1 MADNTQDIIDRLST
15 GPNCSA
21 FKKLFFERDT
31 SAYASFE
38 DAERAL
44 CAMLATK
51 TDNAKLIDKMFRN
64 SSICCQAMWDKD
76 DYGKNLI
83 QQVLQAAKA
92 TATVPY
98 FIIREERN
106 KKIVEKISAPL
117 LADWMRER
125 IHYQLVSDEMNQYSA
140 IYWYRDGVYQEARE
154 NVFKG
159 VIKREIAKYRPE
171 LVKMSIINEVYE
183 QLMTDLDYVS
193 LSKFNADQNIINFKN
208 GVLHLDTMKKTKHD
222 PKHLSSI
229 QIPCDWPAKEI
240 PTPTFDKY
248 LDTLTNGDKDLQ
260 AFILAFIGICI
271 SNVWG
276 THFKK
281 GLFFT
286 GPGDTGKSQIKLLL
300 EMLLGERN
308 HFAIDLSGLEAR
320 FGTSYVYGKRMVG
333 SADMGF
339 MSLKELRTFK
349 QLTGGDSIMGE
360 RKTQQGFTF
369 RYRGCLIFA
378 TNKMP
383 VFSGDDGSWVYD
395 RFCIVKCNNVIPE
408 EERDPKL
415 LEKMFAEASGIIYK
429 AVIQLKEVIQNGYKL
444 TEPKAIIEARNEYF
458 RANNIVTA
466 FADECLEDFK
476 GPGQNASITSV
487 YDTFLRWCK
496 GNNNGHT
503 CSMAE
508 FKRRLALCYGIPEN
522 QLIRHTS
529 GGNVIAGKNLT
540 QDARLYG
547 WTSPSSQS

>member
-44 CAMLATK
+44 CAMLATT

-83 QQVLQAAKA
+83 QQVQQAAKA

-117 LADWMRER
+117 LADWMREH

-183 QLMTDLDYVS
+183 QLMTDLDYIS
-193 LSKFNADQNIINFKN
+193 LSKFNADQNIINFTN
-208 GVLHLDTMKKTKHD
+208 GVLHLDTMKKTKHN
-222 PKHLSSI
+222 PKYLSSI

-360 RKTQQGFTF
+360 RKSQQGFTF

-378 TNKMP
+378 TNRMP

-476 GPGQNASITSV
+476 GSGQNASITSV

-547 WTSPSSQS
+547 WTSPAQ

>member
-1 MADNTQDIIDRLST
+1 MADNVQDIIDKLRD
-15 GPNCSA
+15 GPNSSA
-21 FKKLFFERDT
+21 FKRLFFDGDP
-31 SAYASFE
+31 SAYATYD

-51 TDNAKLIDKMFRN
+51 TDNAKLIDKIFRK
-64 SSICCQAMWDKD
+64 STICRPVLWDRD
-76 DYGKNLI
+76 DRGKNII
-83 QQVLQAAKA
+83 QQVLQAAKN
-92 TATVPY
+92 TAKVPY
-98 FIIREERN
+98 FIVQVERN
-106 KKIVEKISAPL
+106 NKMVEKISAPL
-117 LADWMRER
+117 LADWMREQ
-125 IHYQLVSDEMNQYSA
+125 IHYQLVSDEMNQYST
-140 IYWYRDGVYQEARE
+140 IYWYRDGVYQEIGE
-154 NVFKG
+154 NLFKG

-171 LVKMSIINEVYE
+171 MVKMSIINEVYGL
-183 QLMTDLDYVS
+183 LMTDLDYVS

-208 GVLHLDTMKKTKHD
+208 GVLHLDTMTLKKDD
-222 PKHLSSI
+222 PKYLSSI
-229 QIPCDWPAKEI
+229 QIPCNWAPKGS
-240 PTPTFDKY
+240 PTVTFDKY
-248 LDTLTNGDKDLQ
+248 IDTLTSGDKDVQ

-360 RKTQQGFTF
+360 RKAQQGFTF

-378 TNKMP
+378 TNRMP

-395 RFCIVKCNNVIPE
+395 RFCIVKCNNVISE

-429 AVIQLKEVIQNGYKL
+429 AVMALQEVIRNGYKL
-444 TEPKAIIEARNEYF
+444 TEPKAIVEAREEY
-458 RANNIVTA
+458 AKTNNIVTA
-466 FADECLEDFK
+466 FAAECLEDFK
-476 GPGQNASITSV
+476 GSGQNATITMV
-487 YDTFLRWCK
+487 YNAFLRWCK
-496 GNNNGHT
+496 GNNNGHAY
-503 CSMAE
+503 SMAE
-508 FKRRLALCYGIPEN
+508 FKKKLAQTYGIPVDK
-522 QLIRHTS
+522 LIQHTS
-529 GGNVIAGKNLT
+529 IGNVIVGKNLT
-540 QDARLYG
+540 QDARVYG

>member
-1 MADNTQDIIDRLST
+1 MADNIQDIIDTLSI

-44 CAMLATK
+44 CTMLATK
-51 TDNAKLIDKMFRN
+51 TDNAKFIDKAFRK
-64 SSICCQAMWDKD
+64 SSICCPAMWDKD
-76 DYGKNLI
+76 GYGKNLI

-92 TATVPY
+92 TAEVPY

-106 KKIVEKISAPL
+106 KKIVEKISPPL
-117 LADWMRER
+117 LADWMREH

-140 IYWYRDGVYQEARE
+140 IYWYRDGVYQEVRE
-154 NVFKG
+154 NIFKG

-208 GVLHLDTMKKTKHD
+208 GVLHLDTMKRTKHD
-222 PKHLSSI
+222 PKYLSSI

-240 PTPTFDKY
+240 STPTFDKY

-360 RKTQQGFTF
+360 RKSQQGFTF

-378 TNKMP
+378 TNRMP

-395 RFCIVKCNNVIPE
+395 RFCIVKCDNVIPV

-429 AVIQLKEVIQNGYKL
+429 AVMQLKKVIDDGYKL
-444 TEPKAIIEARNEYF
+444 TEPKAIIDARSEYS
-458 RANNIVTA
+458 RTNNIVTA
-466 FADECLEDFK
+466 FAEECLEDFVSTGK
-476 GPGQNASITSV
+476 NACDTITTV
-487 YDTFLRWCK
+487 YNAFTKWCRV
-496 GNNNGHT
+496 NNNGHT
-503 CSMAE
+503 LSME
-508 FKRRLALCYGIPEN
+508 DFKKKLAVHYGIPKED
-522 QLIRHTS
+522 LIKHTAQ
-529 GGNVIAGKNLT
+529 GNVISGPKTLT
-540 QDARLYG
+540 QDAFSTYR
-547 WTSPSSQS
+547 

>member
-1 MADNTQDIIDRLST
+1 MADNTEAIIEALSN

-21 FKKLFFERDT
+21 FKKLYFERDT
-31 SAYASFE
+31 SAYATFE

-44 CAMLATK
+44 CTMLATK
-51 TDNAKLIDKMFRN
+51 TDNAKLIDKLFRKAT
-64 SSICCQAMWDKD
+64 ICCQAMWDKD

-83 QQVLQAAKA
+83 QQVLQASKTCADI
-92 TATVPY
+92 PY
-98 FIIREERN
+98 FIVREERS
-106 KKIVEKISAPL
+106 KKIVEKISPPL
-117 LADWMRER
+117 LADWMREH
-125 IHYQLVSDEMNQYSA
+125 IHYQLVSDEMNQYSTL
-140 IYWYRDGVYQEARE
+140 YWYRDGVYQEVRE
-154 NVFKG
+154 KVFLG

-171 LVKMSIINEVYE
+171 LVKMSIVNEVYE

-193 LSKFNADQNIINFKN
+193 LSQFNADQNIINFKN
-208 GVLHLDTMKKTKHD
+208 GVLHLDTMQLKKHD
-222 PKHLSSI
+222 PKYLSSI
-229 QIPCDWPAKEI
+229 QIPCDWKKKDS

-248 LDTLTNGDKDLQ
+248 LDTLTNGDKEVQ
-260 AFILAFIGICI
+260 AFILAFMGICI

-281 GLFFT
+281 GLFFA

-360 RKTQQGFTF
+360 KKAQQGFTF

-408 EERDPKL
+408 KERDSKL
-415 LEKMFAEASGIIYK
+415 LDKMFAEASGIIYK
-429 AVIQLKEVIQNGYKL
+429 AVMELKKVIDNGYKL
-444 TEPKAIIEARNEYF
+444 TEPQAIVAARKEY
-458 RANNIVTA
+458 AQTNNIVTA
-466 FADECLEDFK
+466 FAQECLQDFTGTNK
-476 GPGQNASITSV
+476 AECSTITMV
-487 YDTFLRWCK
+487 YKTFTRWCK
-496 GNNNGHT
+496 GNNNGHA
-503 CSMAE
+503 CSMSD
-508 FKRRLALCYGIPEN
+508 FKKKLARYYDIPESD
-522 QLIRHTS
+522 LIEHASHGNIIS
-529 GGNVIAGKNLT
+529 GKTL
-540 QDARLYG
+540 RLESLSY
-547 WTSPSSQS
+547 

>member
-1 MADNTQDIIDRLST
+1 MADNVQDIIDRLST

-21 FKKLFFERDT
+21 FKKLYSERDF
-31 SAYASFE
+31 SAYASIE

-44 CAMLATK
+44 CTMLATK
-51 TDNAKLIDKMFRN
+51 TDNAKLIDKLFRK
-64 SSICCQAMWDKD
+64 SSICCPAMWDKD

-83 QQVLQAAKA
+83 QQVLQASKNI
-92 TATVPY
+92 TKVPY
-98 FIIREERN
+98 FIVQVERN
-106 KKIVEKISAPL
+106 NKMVEKISAPL
-117 LADWMRER
+117 LADWMREH
-125 IHYQLVSDEMNQYSA
+125 IQYHLVTDEMNQYNA
-140 IYWYRDGVYQEARE
+140 IYWYRDGVYQEIGE
-154 NVFKG
+154 NIFKG
-159 VIKREIAKYRPE
+159 VIKREIAKYRPDM
-171 LVKMSIINEVYE
+171 VKMSIINEVYGL
-183 QLMTDLDYVS
+183 LMTDLDYVS

-208 GVLHLDTMKKTKHD
+208 GVLHLETMKLTKHD
-222 PKHLSSI
+222 PKYLSSI
-229 QIPCDWPAKEI
+229 QIPCNWVEKGN
-240 PTPTFDKY
+240 PTQVFDKY
-248 LDTLTNGDKDLQ
+248 MDTLTNGDKDLQ
-260 AFILAFIGICI
+260 AFILTFIGICV

-281 GLFFT
+281 GLFFA

-360 RKTQQGFTF
+360 KKTQQGFTF

-378 TNKMP
+378 TNRMP
-383 VFSGDDGSWVYD
+383 AFSGDDGSWVYD

-429 AVIQLKEVIQNGYKL
+429 AVMELKKVIDKGYKL
-444 TEPKAIIEARNEYF
+444 TEPQAIIDARNEYS

-466 FADECLEDFK
+466 FANECLEDFH
-476 GPGQNASITSV
+476 GSGQNATITMV
-487 YDTFLRWCK
+487 YNAFLRWCK
-496 GNNNGHT
+496 GNNNGHAY
-503 CSMAE
+503 SMAE
-508 FKRRLALCYGIPEN
+508 FKKKLSQSYGIPLED
-522 QLIRHTS
+522 LIQHTS
-529 GGNVIAGKNLT
+529 MGNVIAGKNLT

>member
-1 MADNTQDIIDRLST
+1 MADNIHDIIDKLST

-21 FKKLFFERDT
+21 FKKLYFERDV

-44 CAMLATK
+44 CTMLASK

-76 DYGKNLI
+76 DYGKKLI

-360 RKTQQGFTF
+360 RKSQQGFTF

-378 TNKMP
+378 TNRMP
-383 VFSGDDGSWVYD
+383 VFSGDDGTWVYD

-429 AVIQLKEVIQNGYKL
+429 AVMALQVVIKNGYKL
-444 TEPKAIIEARNEYF
+444 TEPKAIIEAREEY
-458 RANNIVTA
+458 AKTNNIVTA
-466 FADECLEDFK
+466 FATECLEDFVSTGK
-476 GPGQNASITSV
+476 NACDTITTV
-487 YDTFLRWCK
+487 YNAFTKWCRS
-496 GNNNGHT
+496 NNNGHT
-503 CSMAE
+503 LSME
-508 FKRRLALCYGIPEN
+508 DFKKKLAAHYGIPKED
-522 QLIRHTS
+522 LIKHTAQ
-529 GGNVIAGKNLT
+529 GNVISGPKTLT
-540 QDARLYG
+540 QDAFSTYR
-547 WTSPSSQS
+547 

>member
-360 RKTQQGFTF
+360 RKAQQGFTF
-369 RYRGCLIFA
+369 RYRGCLIFCA
-378 TNKMP
+378 NRMP
-383 VFSGDDGSWVYD
+383 VFSGDDGAWVYD
-395 RFCIVKCNNVIPE
+395 RFCIVKCKNVIPV
-408 EERDPKL
+408 EERDSNL
-415 LEKMFAEASGIIYK
+415 LDKMFAEASGIIYK
-429 AVIQLKEVIQNGYKL
+429 AVMQLKEVIQNGYKL
-444 TEPKAIIEARNEYF
+444 TEPQAIIEAREEY
-458 RANNIVTA
+458 AKTNNIVTA
-466 FADECLEDFK
+466 FAAECLEDFK
-476 GPGQNASITSV
+476 GSGQNATITMV
-487 YDTFLRWCK
+487 YNAFLRWCK
-496 GNNNGHT
+496 GNNNGHAY
-503 CSMAE
+503 SMAE
-508 FKRRLALCYGIPEN
+508 FKKKLAQTYGIPVDK
-522 QLIRHTS
+522 LIQHTS
-529 GGNVIAGKNLT
+529 IGNVIVGKNLT
-540 QDARLYG
+540 QDARVYG

>member
-1 MADNTQDIIDRLST
+1 MADNIQDILDKLST

-21 FKKLFFERDT
+21 FKKLYFERDT

-44 CAMLATK
+44 CKMLAAK
-51 TDNAKLIDKMFRN
+51 TDNAKLIDKMFRQ
-64 SSICCQAMWDKD
+64 SSICCPTMWDRD
-76 DYGKNLI
+76 GYGKNLI
-83 QQVLQAAKA
+83 QQVLQASKNTAK
-92 TATVPY
+92 VPY
-98 FIIREERN
+98 FIVQVERN
-106 KKIVEKISAPL
+106 NKMVEKISAPL
-117 LADWMRER
+117 LADWMREQ
-125 IHYQLVSDEMNQYSA
+125 IHYQLVSDEMNQYST
-140 IYWYRDGVYQEARE
+140 IYWYRDGVYQEIGE
-154 NVFKG
+154 NLFKG

-171 LVKMSIINEVYE
+171 MVKMSIINEVYGL
-183 QLMTDLDYVS
+183 LMTDLEYVS

-208 GVLHLDTMKKTKHD
+208 GVLHLDTMQLKKHD
-222 PKHLSSI
+222 PKYLSSI
-229 QIPCDWPAKEI
+229 QIPCNWQQKGSS
-240 PTPTFDKY
+240 TQTFDKY
-248 LDTLTNGDKDLQ
+248 LDTLTNGDKEVQ
-260 AFILAFIGICI
+260 AFILAFMGICI

-395 RFCIVKCNNVIPE
+395 RFCIVKCNNVIPV

-415 LEKMFAEASGIIYK
+415 LEKMFSEASGIIYK
-429 AVIQLKEVIQNGYKL
+429 AVMQLKEVVNNGYKL
-444 TEPKAIIEARNEYF
+444 TEPQAIIEARSEYS
-458 RANNIVTA
+458 RTNNIVTA
-466 FADECLEDFK
+466 FAEECLEDFK
-476 GPGQNASITSV
+476 GPGQNATITTV

-503 CSMAE
+503 CSMAD
-508 FKRRLALCYGIPEN
+508 FKRRLAIIYGIPEDD
-522 QLIRHTS
+522 LIKHTS
-529 GGNVIAGKNLT
+529 MGNVNAGKNLT
-540 QDARLYG
+540 QVARLYG

>member
-1 MADNTQDIIDRLST
+1 
-15 GPNCSA
+15 
-21 FKKLFFERDT
+21 
-31 SAYASFE
+31 
-38 DAERAL
+38 
-44 CAMLATK
+44 
-51 TDNAKLIDKMFRN
+51 
-64 SSICCQAMWDKD
+64 MWDKD

-83 QQVLQAAKA
+83 QQVQQAAKA

-117 LADWMRER
+117 LADWMREH

-183 QLMTDLDYVS
+183 QLMTDLDYIS
-193 LSKFNADQNIINFKN
+193 LSKFNADQNIINFTN
-208 GVLHLDTMKKTKHD
+208 GVLHLDTMKKTKHN
-222 PKHLSSI
+222 PKYLSSI

-360 RKTQQGFTF
+360 RKSQQGFTF

-378 TNKMP
+378 TNRMP

-476 GPGQNASITSV
+476 GSGQNASITSV

-547 WTSPSSQS
+547 WTSPAQ

>member
-1 MADNTQDIIDRLST
+1 MADNTQEIIDRLST

-360 RKTQQGFTF
+360 RKAQQGFTF
-369 RYRGCLIFA
+369 RYRGCLIFCA
-378 TNKMP
+378 NRMP
-383 VFSGDDGSWVYD
+383 VFSGDDGAWVYD
-395 RFCIVKCNNVIPE
+395 RFCIVKCKNVIPV
-408 EERDPKL
+408 EERDSNL
-415 LEKMFAEASGIIYK
+415 LDKMFAEASGIIYK
-429 AVIQLKEVIQNGYKL
+429 AVMQLKEVIQNGYKL
-444 TEPKAIIEARNEYF
+444 TEPQAIIEAREEY
-458 RANNIVTA
+458 AKTNNIVTA
-466 FADECLEDFK
+466 FAAECLEDFK
-476 GPGQNASITSV
+476 GSGQNATITMV
-487 YDTFLRWCK
+487 YNAFLRWCK
-496 GNNNGHT
+496 GNNNGHAY
-503 CSMAE
+503 SMAE
-508 FKRRLALCYGIPEN
+508 FKKKLAQTYGIPVDK
-522 QLIRHTS
+522 LIQHTS
-529 GGNVIAGKNLT
+529 IGNVIVGKNLT
-540 QDARLYG
+540 QDARVYG

>member
-1 MADNTQDIIDRLST
+1 MTDNIQDIIDKLSN

-21 FKKLFFERDT
+21 FKKLYSERDT
-31 SAYASFE
+31 SAYASYE

-44 CAMLATK
+44 CTMLASK
-51 TDNAKLIDKMFRN
+51 TDNAKLIDKMFRQ
-64 SSICCQAMWDKD
+64 SSLCCLAMWDRD

-92 TATVPY
+92 TPNLPY
-98 FIIREERN
+98 FIIQEKQK
-106 KKIVEKISAPL
+106 KKIVERISPPL
-117 LADWMRER
+117 LADWMREH
-125 IHYQLVSDEMNQYSA
+125 IDYHLVSDEINQYSS
-140 IYWYRDGVYQEARE
+140 IYWYRDGVYQETRE
-154 NVFKG
+154 KVFKG

-171 LVKMSIINEVYE
+171 LVKMSIVDEVYA
-183 QLMTDLDYVS
+183 QLTTDLDYMS
-193 LSKFNADQNIINFKN
+193 LSEFNADQNIINFKN
-208 GVLHLDTMKKTKHD
+208 GVLHLDTMKLKKHS
-222 PKHLSSI
+222 PKNLSSI
-229 QIPCDWPAKEI
+229 QIPCNWPSREI

-248 LDTLTNGDKDLQ
+248 LNTLTNGDTDLQ
-260 AFILAFIGICI
+260 AFILAFMGICI
-271 SNVWG
+271 SNIWG

-300 EMLLGERN
+300 EKLLGERN

-360 RKTQQGFTF
+360 KKAQQGFTF

-395 RFCIVKCNNVIPE
+395 RFCIIKCNNVIPAN
-408 EERDPKL
+408 ERDPKL

-429 AVIQLKEVIQNGYKL
+429 AVMQLKEVIKNGYKL
-444 TEPKAIIEARNEYF
+444 IEPKAIVEARNEYF
-458 RANNIVTA
+458 RTNNIVSA
-466 FADECLEDFK
+466 FADECLEDFVSTGK
-476 GPGQNASITSV
+476 NACDTITTIYSAF
-487 YDTFLRWCK
+487 TKWCRC
-496 GNNNGHT
+496 NNNGHT
-503 CSMAE
+503 LSME
-508 FKRRLALCYGIPEN
+508 DFKKKLAAHYGIPKEN
-522 QLIRHTS
+522 LIKHTS
-529 GGNVIAGKNLT
+529 QGNVIAELKTLT
-540 QDARLYG
+540 QEAFSAYR
-547 WTSPSSQS
+547 W

>member
-1 MADNTQDIIDRLST
+1 MADNVQDIIDRLST

-21 FKKLFFERDT
+21 FKKLYSERDF
-31 SAYASFE
+31 SAYASIE

-44 CAMLATK
+44 CTMLATK
-51 TDNAKLIDKMFRN
+51 TDNAKLIDKIFRK
-64 SSICCQAMWDKD
+64 SSICCQAMWEKD

-83 QQVLQAAKA
+83 QQVLQASKNTAK
-92 TATVPY
+92 VPY
-98 FIIREERN
+98 FIVQVERN
-106 KKIVEKISAPL
+106 NKMVEKISAPL
-117 LADWMRER
+117 LADWMREH
-125 IHYQLVSDEMNQYSA
+125 IQYHLVTDEMNQYNT
-140 IYWYRDGVYQEARE
+140 IYWYRDGVYQEIGE
-154 NVFKG
+154 NLFKG
-159 VIKREIAKYRPE
+159 VIKREIAKHRPE
-171 LVKMSIINEVYE
+171 LVKMSIIDEVYR

-208 GVLHLDTMKKTKHD
+208 GVLHLDTMTLKKHD
-222 PKHLSSI
+222 PKYLSSI
-229 QIPCDWPAKEI
+229 QIPCNWAPKGS
-240 PTPTFDKY
+240 PTATFDKY
-248 LDTLTNGDKDLQ
+248 MDTLTSNDKDLQ
-260 AFILAFIGICI
+260 AFILTFIGICI

-286 GPGDTGKSQIKLLL
+286 GKGDTGKSQIKLLL

-360 RKTQQGFTF
+360 KKTQQGFTF

-378 TNKMP
+378 TNRMP

-429 AVIQLKEVIQNGYKL
+429 AVTELKKVIDNGYKL
-444 TEPKAIIEARNEYF
+444 TEPQAIIDARNEYSK
-458 RANNIVTA
+458 ANNIVTA
-466 FADECLEDFK
+466 FADECLEDFVSNGK
-476 GPGQNASITSV
+476 NACDTITTV
-487 YDTFLRWCK
+487 YNAFTKWCR
-496 GNNNGHT
+496 GNNNGHML
-503 CSMAE
+503 SME
-508 FKRRLALCYGIPEN
+508 DFKKKLAAHYGIPKED
-522 QLIRHTS
+522 LIKHTAQ
-529 GGNVIAGKNLT
+529 GNVISGPKTLT
-540 QDARLYG
+540 QDAFSTYR
-547 WTSPSSQS
+547 

>member
-1 MADNTQDIIDRLST
+1 MADNVQDIIDRLST

-21 FKKLFFERDT
+21 FKKLFFERDI
-31 SAYASFE
+31 SSYASFE

-51 TDNAKLIDKMFRN
+51 TDNAKLIDKMFRT
-64 SSICCQAMWDKD
+64 SSLCCPTMWDKD

-92 TATVPY
+92 TANIPY
-98 FIIREERN
+98 FIVQVERN
-106 KKIVEKISAPL
+106 NKMVEKISAPL
-117 LADWMRER
+117 LADWMREH
-125 IHYQLVSDEMNQYSA
+125 IQYHLVTDEMNQYNT
-140 IYWYRDGVYQEARE
+140 IYWYRDGVYQEIGE
-154 NVFKG
+154 NLFKG
-159 VIKREIAKYRPE
+159 VIKREIAKHRPE
-171 LVKMSIINEVYE
+171 LVKMSIIDEVYR

-208 GVLHLDTMKKTKHD
+208 GVLHLDTMTLKKHD
-222 PKHLSSI
+222 PKYLSSI
-229 QIPCDWPAKEI
+229 QIPCNWAPKGS
-240 PTPTFDKY
+240 PTTTFDKY
-248 LDTLTNGDKDLQ
+248 MDTLTSNDKDLQ
-260 AFILAFIGICI
+260 TFILAFIGICI

-281 GLFFT
+281 GLFFA

-320 FGTSYVYGKRMVG
+320 FGTSYVYSKRMVG

-360 RKTQQGFTF
+360 KKTQQGFTF

-378 TNKMP
+378 TNRMP

-429 AVIQLKEVIQNGYKL
+429 AVTELKKVIDNGYKL
-444 TEPKAIIEARNEYF
+444 TEPQAIIDARNEYSK
-458 RANNIVTA
+458 ANNIVTA
-466 FADECLEDFK
+466 FADECLEDFH
-476 GPGQNASITSV
+476 GSGQNATITMV
-487 YDTFLRWCK
+487 YNAFLRWCK
-496 GNNNGHT
+496 GNNNGHAY
-503 CSMAE
+503 SMAE
-508 FKRRLALCYGIPEN
+508 FKKKLAQCYGKPVED
-522 QLIRHTS
+522 LIQHTS
-529 GGNVIAGKNLT
+529 MGNVIAGKNLT
-540 QDARLYG
+540 QDARVYG

>member
-1 MADNTQDIIDRLST
+1 MADNIQEILDKLST

-21 FKKLFFERDT
+21 FKKLFCEGDT
-31 SAYASFE
+31 SSYATYE

-44 CAMLATK
+44 CMMLASK
-51 TDNAKLIDKMFRN
+51 TDNAKLIDKMFRK
-64 SSICCQAMWDKD
+64 SFICRQAMWEKD

-83 QQVLQAAKA
+83 QQVLQASKNTAK
-92 TATVPY
+92 VPY
-98 FIIREERN
+98 FIVQVERN
-106 KKIVEKISAPL
+106 NKMVEKISAPL
-117 LADWMRER
+117 LADWMREQ
-125 IHYQLVSDEMNQYSA
+125 IHYQLVSDEMNQYST
-140 IYWYRDGVYQEARE
+140 IYWYRDGVYQEIGE
-154 NVFKG
+154 NLFKG

-171 LVKMSIINEVYE
+171 MVKMSIINEVYGL
-183 QLMTDLDYVS
+183 LMTDLDYVS

-208 GVLHLDTMKKTKHD
+208 GVLHLDTMKRTKHD
-222 PKHLSSI
+222 PKYLSSI
-229 QIPCDWPAKEI
+229 QIPCNWVEKGS
-240 PTPTFDKY
+240 PTPVFDKY
-248 LDTLTNGDKDLQ
+248 LDTLTNGDKDVQ

-360 RKTQQGFTF
+360 RKAQQGFTF
-369 RYRGCLIFA
+369 RYRGYLIFA
-378 TNKMP
+378 TNRMP

-429 AVIQLKEVIQNGYKL
+429 AVMALQEVIRNGYKL
-444 TEPKAIIEARNEYF
+444 TEPKAIVEAREEY
-458 RANNIVTA
+458 AKTNNIVTA
-466 FADECLEDFK
+466 FAAECLEDFK
-476 GPGQNASITSV
+476 GSGQNATITMV
-487 YDTFLRWCK
+487 YNAFLRWCK
-496 GNNNGHT
+496 GNNNGHAY
-503 CSMAE
+503 SMAE
-508 FKRRLALCYGIPEN
+508 FKKKLAQTYGIPVDK
-522 QLIRHTS
+522 LIQHTS
-529 GGNVIAGKNLT
+529 IGNVIVGKNLT
-540 QDARLYG
+540 QDARIYG

>member
-1 MADNTQDIIDRLST
+1 MADNVQDIIDKLRD
-15 GPNCSA
+15 GPNSSA
-21 FKKLFFERDT
+21 FKRLFFDGDP
-31 SAYASFE
+31 SAYATYD

-51 TDNAKLIDKMFRN
+51 TDNAKLIDKIFRK
-64 SSICCQAMWDKD
+64 STICRPVLWDRD
-76 DYGKNLI
+76 DRGKNII
-83 QQVLQAAKA
+83 QQVLQAAKN
-92 TATVPY
+92 TAKVPY
-98 FIIREERN
+98 FIVQVERN
-106 KKIVEKISAPL
+106 NKMVEKISAPL
-117 LADWMRER
+117 LADWMREQ
-125 IHYQLVSDEMNQYSA
+125 IHYQLVSDEMNQYST
-140 IYWYRDGVYQEARE
+140 IYWYRDGVYQEIGE
-154 NVFKG
+154 NLFKG

-171 LVKMSIINEVYE
+171 MVKMSIINEVYGL
-183 QLMTDLDYVS
+183 LMTDLDYVS

-208 GVLHLDTMKKTKHD
+208 GVLHLDTMTLKKDD
-222 PKHLSSI
+222 PKYLSSI
-229 QIPCDWPAKEI
+229 QIPCNWAPKGS
-240 PTPTFDKY
+240 PTVTFDKY
-248 LDTLTNGDKDLQ
+248 IDTLTSGDKDVQ

-360 RKTQQGFTF
+360 RKAQQGFTF

-378 TNKMP
+378 TNRMP

-395 RFCIVKCNNVIPE
+395 RFCIVKCNNVISE

-429 AVIQLKEVIQNGYKL
+429 AVMALQEVIRNGYKL
-444 TEPKAIIEARNEYF
+444 TEPKAIVEAREEY
-458 RANNIVTA
+458 AKTNNIVTA
-466 FADECLEDFK
+466 FAAECLEDFK
-476 GPGQNASITSV
+476 GSGQNATITMV
-487 YDTFLRWCK
+487 YNAFLRWCK
-496 GNNNGHT
+496 GNNNGHAY
-503 CSMAE
+503 SMAE
-508 FKRRLALCYGIPEN
+508 FKKKLAQTDGIPVDK
-522 QLIRHTS
+522 LIQHTPI
-529 GGNVIAGKNLT
+529 GNVIVGKNLT
-540 QDARLYG
+540 QDARVYG

>member
-1 MADNTQDIIDRLST
+1 MADNIQDIIDKLST

-31 SAYASFE
+31 SAYVSFE
-38 DAERAL
+38 EAERAL
-44 CAMLATK
+44 CTMLTSK
-51 TDNAKLIDKMFRN
+51 TDDAKLIDKMFRQ
-64 SSICCQAMWDKD
+64 SSLCCPAMWDRD

-83 QQVLQAAKA
+83 QQVLQAVKA
-92 TATVPY
+92 TASVPY

-106 KKIVEKISAPL
+106 KKMVEKISAPL
-117 LADWMRER
+117 LADWMREH
-125 IHYQLVSDEMNQYSA
+125 IHYHLVSDEINQYST

-171 LVKMSIINEVYE
+171 MVKMGIVDEVYR

-193 LSKFNADQNIINFKN
+193 LGKFNADQNIINFKN
-208 GVLHLDTMKKTKHD
+208 GLLHLDTMKKTKHD
-222 PKHLSSI
+222 PKYLSSI
-229 QIPCDWPAKEI
+229 QIPCDWPSKEL

-260 AFILAFIGICI
+260 AFILTFIGICI

-320 FGTSYVYGKRMVG
+320 FGTSYVYGRRMVG

-360 RKTQQGFTF
+360 RKAQQGFTF

-378 TNKMP
+378 TNRMP

-415 LEKMFAEASGIIYK
+415 LEKMFAEASGIVYK
-429 AVIQLKEVIQNGYKL
+429 AVMELKKVIDKGYKL
-444 TEPKAIIEARNEYF
+444 TEPQAIIDARNEYF
-458 RANNIVTA
+458 SANNIVTA
-466 FADECLEDFK
+466 FANECLEDFVSNGK
-476 GPGQNASITSV
+476 NACDTITTV
-487 YDTFLRWCK
+487 YNAFTRWCR
-496 GNNNGHT
+496 GNNNGHML
-503 CSMAE
+503 SME
-508 FKRRLALCYGIPEN
+508 DFKKKLAAHYGIPKED
-522 QLIRHTS
+522 LIIHTAQ
-529 GGNVIAGKNLT
+529 GNVISGPKTLT
-540 QDARLYG
+540 QDAFSTYR
-547 WTSPSSQS
+547 